1 MVTVESLVWV
11 WNRPR
16 KGTFNGP
23 TTLDASFESSMIHS
37 KFFRPLAHHH
47 LFAVVLNKVGVAAV
61 TKLIH
66 ERRPSYISRLIVAVV
81 VNAIKRHPVRS
92 PTNIREEGRKIISP
106 FFAHRNTSTAV
117 IPKSLVFG
125 IKAPGFYSAPHRILY
140 GFWRGFMPRFSMKF
154 MFRHGR
160 LYNTIP
166 LYALLFLLYAA
177 PVFADCVELPIV
189 NVGKLRH
196 PEYEPQ
202 IPAGLPNN
210 NYGTDGIPTLNGVP
224 RYPTV
229 IVCYPAT
236 VRIPARLGP
245 MTADQAATILH
256 NRNPRI
262 WPFNP
267 DALTIPTRPQRQ
279 GSLQRFLGALWD
291 YIGPAKALAGTET
304 DPFTAAD
311 SSDLGANWDAFDDGT
326 GLVPCRISGNAAA
339 GTTADVR
346 CYEAYNH
353 YLPSANQTVDVTFQI
368 ANGGVFSGGARE
380 FGALIRMTNPASSF
394 SGYTCQ
400 ARIPGSASTAR
411 IRRIDAGSLS
421 TLMNDDG
428 SITWADGD
436 ILTCSVTGSTI
447 TLKRNGATVISWS
460 DTTYATG
467 RGGIQILDDPADNY
481 THIDS
486 FTITDTAA
494 SVTVRHKPLVIQ

>member
-1 MVTVESLVWV
+1 M
-11 WNRPR
+11 
-16 KGTFNGP
+16 K
-23 TTLDASFESSMIHS
+23 
-37 KFFRPLAHHH
+37 
-47 LFAVVLNKVGVAAV
+47 
-61 TKLIH
+61 
-66 ERRPSYISRLIVAVV
+66 RLI
-81 VNAIKRHPVRS
+81 
-92 PTNIREEGRKIISP
+92 
-106 FFAHRNTSTAV
+106 
-117 IPKSLVFG
+117 LVLAF
-125 IKAPGFYSAPHRILY
+125 
-140 GFWRGFMPRFSMKF
+140 
-154 MFRHGR
+154 
-160 LYNTIP
+160 
-166 LYALLFLLYAA
+166 LFYAA
-177 PVFADCVELPIV
+177 PVLADCVELPII

-196 PEYEPQ
+196 PEYEPD

-267 DALTIPTRPQRQ
+267 DALTIPVRPQRQ

-291 YIGPAKALAGTET
+291 YIGPAEALAGTET
-304 DPFTAAD
+304 DPFTVAD

-380 FGALIRMTNPASSF
+380 FSALIRMTNPASSF

-411 IRRIDAGSLS
+411 IRRIDAGAVS
-421 TLMNDDG
+421 TLANDDG